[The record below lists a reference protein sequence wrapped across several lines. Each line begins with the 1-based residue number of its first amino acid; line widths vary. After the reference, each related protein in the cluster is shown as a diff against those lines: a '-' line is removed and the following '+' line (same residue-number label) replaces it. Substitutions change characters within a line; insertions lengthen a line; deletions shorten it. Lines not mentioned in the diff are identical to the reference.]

1 MIGILRDKTRDKLA
15 QHLNFLGVRAD
26 LAERGRVEE
35 KIENLWYQYSLG
47 IIYIQEGLIKWI
59 NIVKKPRS
67 KNSPPHWRVILG
79 IPDERLFQRHQE
91 IKIKTV
97 RKKTFPLFGKVVD
110 VRWEGEDYGLGLIN
124 FLSGDMSVKNMIV
137 DLGNLEVRSHADKF
151 RGWTLKVDR
160 RIKATNLHWEVFQKI
175 AKYILSSTLHT

>member
-1 MIGILRDKTRDKLA
+1 MKELIRDKARDKLA
-15 QHLNFLGVRAD
+15 QHLNSLGIRAD
-26 LAERGRVEE
+26 LAERGRIEE

-47 IIYIQEGLIKWI
+47 IIYIQEGLIRWI

-67 KNSPPHWRVILG
+67 KNSPPHWRVILA
-79 IPDERLFQRHQE
+79 IPDETLIPNQQV

-110 VRWEGEDYGLGLIN
+110 VHWEGEDYGLGLIN
-124 FLSGDMSVKNMIV
+124 VLSDDISVKNTAV
-137 DLGNLEVRSHADKF
+137 GLGNLEVRSHTDKF

-160 RIKATNLHWEVFQKI
+160 RIKPTNLHWEAFQKI
-175 AKYILSSTLHT
+175 AEYMLSSPRHL